1 MGLWV
6 ARGHQPRA
14 RDIRGGRGHL
24 ELSGAAET
32 SGQHHGEQGQVE
44 VDVII
49 RKTCYSEDCLQN
61 RAVLSAEE
69 GCGGDQLPGGEP
81 EPVHG
86 ARVEVPGR
94 GGQDGPHTLHAGPAT
109 LIMRILQCFQLN

>member
-6 ARGHQPRA
+6 ARGHQPRT
-14 RDIRGGRGHL
+14 RDLRGGRGHL
-24 ELSGAAET
+24 ELRGAAET

-49 RKTCYSEDCLQN
+49 RMPTFSEDCLQN

-69 GCGGDQLPGGEP
+69 GGGGDQLPGGEP

-86 ARVEVPGR
+86 ARGAVPRR
-94 GGQDGPHTLHAGPAT
+94 GGQDGAHTLHAGPT
-109 LIMRILQCFQLN
+109 LRSLHCIQLN